1 MSGQPTNK
9 PLDAERFRKEYLK
22 SLSQQVRN
30 DDKNLRANMLFIKTG
45 APQQPLDTRTVE
57 ERLRDKEALKPEI
70 RSKLLALMDGG
81 EAEKVVQNASEA
93 QLTTIINALPFLIQ
107 TLKPKFQKGMFAD
120 AFLTYVDRY
129 MKSEARDTI
138 ESEKMMMKEDVPSI
152 LEALNRMTKINSD
165 MKSAL
170 ETSLKDLASLLPS
183 SADLEQMNMEQDAF
197 MRQFNLDKV
206 DEAYQDIPQKDDF
219 YRELDDILNR
229 EQNGDIRGFN
239 DGLRRLGQM
248 LDGAVVSAQVIP
260 DILSAEVVSD
270 YIPVAELNSM
280 RKPELQV
287 YIRKVWSR
295 MGDFMANRGIMNPI
309 NDTKQLMV
317 SKLTELDPFI
327 RQRLLGGDMEDPI
340 QYSVAVPRPMTRTYA
355 SAPEALPIPEG
366 AGIKRRMGRGLSRQK
381 PRTTE
386 LNDSDIDWNSG
397 VMIPKVPKWLPF
409 GRYVIHKDKL
419 KDNIVSVKTPSGQ
432 TIVDFKMM
440 RVNDKIGGA
449 LRTVISGGQLTYD
462 QIGALDENEK
472 KYLSTLATKSGLG
485 ERLNVPAPDKKK
497 DEQDINK
504 FEIMKGQIMAGND
517 SEMLIKDFKKMIV
530 KLREKELL
538 PKRQATDMLLE
549 LAREGY

>member
-1 MSGQPTNK
+1 MSGQPVNK

-45 APQQPLDTRTVE
+45 TPQQPLDTRTTE

-93 QLTTIINALPFLIQ
+93 QLTTIINALPFLVQ
-107 TLKPKFQKGMFAD
+107 TLKPRFQKGMFAD

-138 ESEKMMMKEDVPSI
+138 ESEKMMMKEDIPSI
-152 LEALNRMTKINSD
+152 LEALNRMTKISSQ

-170 ETSLKDLASLLPS
+170 ETSLRDLGSLLPS
-183 SADLEQMNMEQDAF
+183 SGELEQINMEQDAL

-219 YRELDDILNR
+219 YRELDDLMNR

-270 YIPVAELNSM
+270 YIPVGDLRAM
-280 RKPELQV
+280 RKPEIQV

-295 MGDFMANRGIMNPI
+295 MGDFISQKGIMNPI
-309 NDTKQLMV
+309 NDTKQNMV
-317 SKLTELDPFI
+317 EFLTLLDPFI
-327 RQRLLGGDMEDPI
+327 RQRLLGDDMEDPI
-340 QYSVAVPRPMTRTYA
+340 QFSVAVPRPMTRTSA
-355 SAPEALPIPEG
+355 SAPEATALPEG

-386 LNDSDIDWNSG
+386 LKDSDIDWNSG

-432 TIVDFKMM
+432 TIADFKMM

-497 DEQDINK
+497 DDQDINK

-517 SEMLIKDFKKMIV
+517 SELLIKDFKKMIV

>member
-57 ERLRDKEALKPEI
+57 ERLRDKEALKPEV

-138 ESEKMMMKEDVPSI
+138 ESDKMMMKEDVPSI
-152 LEALNRMTKINSD
+152 MEALNRMTKINSE

>member
-1 MSGQPTNK
+1 
-9 PLDAERFRKEYLK
+9 
-22 SLSQQVRN
+22 
-30 DDKNLRANMLFIKTG
+30 
-45 APQQPLDTRTVE
+45 
-57 ERLRDKEALKPEI
+57 
-70 RSKLLALMDGG
+70 
-81 EAEKVVQNASEA
+81 
-93 QLTTIINALPFLIQ
+93 
-107 TLKPKFQKGMFAD
+107 
-120 AFLTYVDRY
+120 
-129 MKSEARDTI
+129 
-138 ESEKMMMKEDVPSI
+138 
-152 LEALNRMTKINSD
+152 
-165 MKSAL
+165 
-170 ETSLKDLASLLPS
+170 
-183 SADLEQMNMEQDAF
+183 
-197 MRQFNLDKV
+197 
-206 DEAYQDIPQKDDF
+206 
-219 YRELDDILNR
+219 
-229 EQNGDIRGFN
+229 
-239 DGLRRLGQM
+239 
-248 LDGAVVSAQVIP
+248 
-260 DILSAEVVSD
+260 
-270 YIPVAELNSM
+270 
-280 RKPELQV
+280 
-287 YIRKVWSR
+287 
-295 MGDFMANRGIMNPI
+295 
-309 NDTKQLMV
+309 
-317 SKLTELDPFI
+317 
-327 RQRLLGGDMEDPI
+327 
-340 QYSVAVPRPMTRTYA
+340 MTRTYA
-355 SAPEALPIPEG
+355 SAPEALPVPEG